1 MKRTLFFTIS
11 LVALFVAGFAI
22 VEAQSDTTEDAQLT
36 RQARHETSQQQR
48 AERIAKYEHYVDS
61 LVLSHNY
68 RFVPQTM
75 QQLPA
80 GMMRN
85 LQNPIY
91 EIIVWDEAVDVC
103 LPYLKGYTPPYYPV
117 VFNYVLSSVQGYTA
131 EQTHDGWH
139 VTFQSPMFSASTYT
153 FTLDIYSR
161 YGGATLT
168 LSTPFYNSMQYTGN
182 IFGI

>member
-11 LVALFVAGFAI
+11 LIALLVAGFAI
-22 VEAQSDTTEDAQLT
+22 VEAQSDTTQDAKL
-36 RQARHETSQQQR
+36 ARQQQR

-61 LVLSHNY
+61 LVSSHNY

-103 LPYLKGYTPPYYPV
+103 LPY
-117 VFNYVLSSVQGYTA
+117 
-131 EQTHDGWH
+131 
-139 VTFQSPMFSASTYT
+139 
-153 FTLDIYSR
+153 
-161 YGGATLT
+161 
-168 LSTPFYNSMQYTGN
+168 
-182 IFGI
+182 